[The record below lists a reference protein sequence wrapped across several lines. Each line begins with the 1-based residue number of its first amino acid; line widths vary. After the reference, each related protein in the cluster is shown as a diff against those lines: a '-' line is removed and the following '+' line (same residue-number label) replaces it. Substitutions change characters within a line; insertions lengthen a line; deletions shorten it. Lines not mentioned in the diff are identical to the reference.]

1 MSDLE
6 LQRETVQMVPVTL
19 TKTVAGV
26 DTALGPTG
34 VEVAYVRDEDR
45 PTASDWAAPTIDGDD
60 WGPLVTM
67 PAPGRYRVY
76 ARFTAA
82 PEIPVIPC
90 TTFVVR

>member
-1 MSDLE
+1 MSELE

-26 DTALGPTG
+26 TTALGPAG
-34 VEVAYVRDEDR
+34 VEVAYVRDAVR
-45 PTASDWAAPTIDGDD
+45 PVEADWASPTIDGDD
-60 WGPLVTM
+60 WGPLVST
-67 PAPGRYRVY
+67 PTSGRYTVY

-82 PEIPVIPC
+82 PETPVIPC